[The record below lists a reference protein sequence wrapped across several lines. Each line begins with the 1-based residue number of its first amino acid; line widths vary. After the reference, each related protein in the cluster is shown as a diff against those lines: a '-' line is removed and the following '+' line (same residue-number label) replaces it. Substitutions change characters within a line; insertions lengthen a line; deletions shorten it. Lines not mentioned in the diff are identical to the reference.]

1 VNLTPPGFGT
11 GTDVADLD
19 ANTAGTS
26 GFVLFNVLSE
36 GSDVSNALW
45 DLNIVD
51 NKPAYIT
58 ALP

>member
-1 VNLTPPGFGT
+1 MNLTPPGFGT

-36 GSDVSNALW
+36 GSNVSNALW